1 MATAP
6 ILEDRAEFGM
16 VLMLAAWLMFAL
28 VDTGAKW
35 VAVAGLSA
43 AQIAFF
49 RYAGHFAVNL
59 VQFARRPDR
68 DIFQSP
74 YLGLILIRGALLVAA
89 TFSNFYVLRFL
100 PLTTVSAI
108 MFTSPVIVCFLSVI
122 FLKERVGLWRWSAI
136 LLGFIGVLV
145 VIRPIGAAFH
155 PAMLL
160 VVMNATFLAIYS
172 LLTRRLADKV
182 SADTMQFHM
191 GLLGTVVLLPP
202 AILSWQSTDTIGWL
216 ALIAIGPIAWFGHQ
230 MLTTAHR
237 FATANT
243 LMPFTYSFL
252 LYLTVLS
259 YLVFGDLPDL
269 FTLLGAAIIMASGLI
284 IWRRERLRTRIRVQ
298 T

>member
-1 MATAP
+1 MSQAQA
-6 ILEDRAEFGM
+6 LEDRAELGM
-16 VLMLAAWLMFAL
+16 GLMLAAWFCFAL

-59 VQFARRPDR
+59 VQFSRAPDR
-68 DIFQSP
+68 ETLFP
-74 YLGLILIRGALLVAA
+74 PHLLLITIRGALLVAA
-89 TFSNFYVLRFL
+89 TFSNFYVLRIL

-136 LLGFIGVLV
+136 LLGFVGVLI
-145 VIRPIGAAFH
+145 VIRPTGTSFH
-155 PAMLL
+155 PAMLMVL
-160 VVMNATFLAIYS
+160 MNATFLAVYS

-182 SADTMQFHM
+182 SAESMQFHM
-191 GLLGTVVLLPP
+191 GLLGTAVLLPL
-202 AILSWQSTDTIGWL
+202 ALVSWQNTDAIGWF
-216 ALIAIGPIAWFGHQ
+216 ALLVIGPIAWAGHQ
-230 MLTTAHR
+230 MLTIAHR

-259 YLVFGDLPDL
+259 YLVFGDLPDVL
-269 FTLLGAAIIMASGLI
+269 TMLGAGVIMTSGLI
-284 IWRRERLRTRIRVQ
+284 IWRRERLRTRAQ
-298 T
+298 AHP

>member
-1 MATAP
+1 MAVAP
-6 ILEDRAEFGM
+6 TLEDRANLGIG
-16 VLMLAAWLMFAL
+16 LMLAAWLMFAL

-59 VQFARRPDR
+59 AQFVREPDKR
-68 DIFQSP
+68 GTLMP
-74 YLGLILIRGALLVAA
+74 PHWGLITLRGALLVAA
-89 TFSNFYVLRFL
+89 TFSNFYVLRIL

-108 MFTSPVIVCFLSVI
+108 MFTSPVIVCLLSVI
-122 FLKERVGLWRWSAI
+122 FLRERVGFWRWSAI
-136 LLGFIGVLV
+136 LLGFAGVLV
-145 VIRPIGAAFH
+145 VIRPTSVAFH
-155 PAMLL
+155 PAMLMVL
-160 VVMNATFLAIYS
+160 MNATFLAVYS

-191 GLLGTVVLLPP
+191 GLLGTVVLAPP
-202 AILSWQSTDTIGWL
+202 AIWSWQATDTTGWIVL
-216 ALIAIGPIAWFGHQ
+216 MVIGPIAWFGHQ

-259 YLVFGDLPDL
+259 FVVFGDTPDAI
-269 FTLLGAAIIMASGLI
+269 TLLGAAIIMGSGLI
-284 IWRRERLRTRIRVQ
+284 IWHRERKRGSL
-298 T
+298 